1 LHLMARLTAR
11 LSGKLRMWRRSPLTV
26 WLVGQS
32 MAQPTVQRS
41 VWIAVT
47 VVGGAHGDAAES
59 NR

>member
-1 LHLMARLTAR
+1 MARLTAR
-11 LSGKLRMWRRSPLTV
+11 LTAKLRAWLRSPLTV
-26 WLVGQS
+26 RLVGQS
-32 MAQPTVQRS
+32 MAKPTVQRS